1 MGYIWLDV
9 TVLAYVLSA
18 GFCSNWKT
26 NKKAIQHGQP
36 WIIYYILLAC
46 VQTSPL
52 PQEKSGE
59 KTSGYI
65 LRYSVFNRE
74 AVIKANKLHKT
85 MQIVELGEAAY
96 YAMNI
101 TEWCPLKSVSCK
113 TACPMTICVLTKD
126 GKENFLEDHCLYL
139 LFLYLWVNFL
149 ILFRS
154 NIPCSVL
161 KSQLALFL
169 DEYFVSYVL

>member
-1 MGYIWLDV
+1 MTLIYSIKPYIPQIENMGYIWLDV
-9 TVLAYVLSA
+9 AVLANVLSA

-26 NKKAIQHGQP
+26 KKKAIQHGQP

-59 KTSGYI
+59 EMSGYI

-74 AVIKANKLHKT
+74 SVIKANKLNKT

-96 YAMNI
+96 YVMNI

-126 GKENFLEDHCLYL
+126 GKENFLEDYCLYL
-139 LFLYLWVNFL
+139 LFLYL
-149 ILFRS
+149 
-154 NIPCSVL
+154 
-161 KSQLALFL
+161 
-169 DEYFVSYVL
+169 